1 MGSWSYALTGN
12 LTQPRGLQDPSRLRK
27 QSPERNLLGPLGMF
41 TCPPDQESE
50 TAVNRRGVPSVGDK
64 DITLDSASMGAKIG
78 SWGGRE
84 SYYFHKYEKHIHI
97 VHKLIYSVSG
107 GGDDSNK
114 MSKTGPVVGGGRLR
128 SNNEK
133 MEDIALVY

>member
-1 MGSWSYALTGN
+1 MDPGVEEN
-12 LTQPRGLQDPSRLRK
+12 LIIFISTK
-27 QSPERNLLGPLGMF
+27 N
-41 TCPPDQESE
+41 
-50 TAVNRRGVPSVGDK
+50 
-64 DITLDSASMGAKIG
+64 
-78 SWGGRE
+78 
-84 SYYFHKYEKHIHI
+84 IHI